1 MTWVIISLIL
11 LAAFGPVLWL
21 VPSKR
26 DRHLSALREQARREG
41 LIVELRRLPKLNPSP
56 DERVTAGGR
65 VKEPVVECTAYTYA
79 LTRRLVWLPGW
90 RLLREEGHPQPVLGW
105 VFDPDL
111 KAAGAEFDASLKSI
125 DALFGGLPADVIGVE
140 LSART
145 LTLYWL
151 EGGAA
156 RRETVTSLS
165 ALLRA
170 AQDRLFTVDD
180 RFQPKSDDED
190 S

>member
-1 MTWVIISLIL
+1 MTWVIIGLIL

-41 LIVELRRLPKLNPSP
+41 LVVELRRLPKLNPSP

-65 VKEPVVECTAYTYA
+65 VKEPVVECTAYAHT
-79 LTRRLVWLPGW
+79 LTHRLAWLPSW
-90 RLLREEGHPQPVLGW
+90 RLLRNEGHPQPVPGW

-111 KAAGAEFDASLKSI
+111 KTAGPAFDASLESL
-125 DALFGGLPADVIGVE
+125 DELFGGLPSDVIGVE
-140 LSART
+140 LSARA

-151 EGGAA
+151 ENRAA
-156 RRETVTSLS
+156 TRETVTALS
-165 ALLRA
+165 ALLRV
-170 AQDRLFTVDD
+170 AQDLLFAVDD
-180 RFQPKSDDED
+180 RFQPKPDDED

>member
-1 MTWVIISLIL
+1 MTWVIIGLIL

-41 LIVELRRLPKLNPSP
+41 LVVELRRLPKLNPSP
-56 DERVTAGGR
+56 EERVTAGGR
-65 VKEPVVECTAYTYA
+65 VKEPVVECTAYTHT
-79 LTRRLVWLPGW
+79 LTRRLAWLPSW
-90 RLLREEGHPQPVLGW
+90 RLIREEGYPQPLPGW

-111 KAAGAEFDASLKSI
+111 KAGGAAFDASLEI
-125 DALFGGLPADVIGVE
+125 LDELFAGLPSDVIGVQ
-140 LSART
+140 LSARS

-151 EGGAA
+151 ESAAA
-156 RRETVTSLS
+156 RRDTVTSLS
-165 ALLRA
+165 ALVKA
-170 AQDRLFTVDD
+170 AQDRLFAVDD
-180 RFQPKSDDED
+180 RFQPMSGDED